1 MIGQWYNTD
10 QTVSWTLADTG
21 GNGNPLVAEDGEETA
36 LGVLF
41 AFVRNQDTAWAQALN
56 YLTRHLDEGM
66 LMAPLATGPGEV
78 PTPEAS
84 ALPMYLELAGASH
97 TATNHANTT
106 QAQYEI
112 PWLKRFID
120 NDTRYTQ
127 FLCPTPS
134 TSSTISSINN
144 TCPF

>member
-1 MIGQWYNTD
+1 
-10 QTVSWTLADTG
+10 
-21 GNGNPLVAEDGEETA
+21 
-36 LGVLF
+36 
-41 AFVRNQDTAWAQALN
+41 
-56 YLTRHLDEGM
+56 
-66 LMAPLATGPGEV
+66 MAPWDANVKNFSNDSV
-78 PTPEAS
+78 PTLIVAAQNDSIAPVKQH
-84 ALPMYLELAGASH
+84 ALVFYNSIPTTQPKMYVELAGASH

-112 PWLKRFID
+112 SWLKRFID